1 MDKIKKQ
8 KVLDILSYWELME
21 FLEQDNIELQEKKAQ
36 EAISE
41 LILEGKP
48 ITGISSLNIYHY
60 IGEKL
65 TDSVDI
71 DEFNNTGKSIDELF
85 NEDIEKIKKVNIK
98 SVLSEDAEIFRDFQS
113 SDSDY
118 LFFMGKIPR
127 NDIVEYLR
135 KYLPEDER
143 KLEELLPELPY
154 QNNEAIAWFTFR
166 TDGEGKYLQKSFE
179 LSPILWALTE
189 WENNG
194 AAANSFALDMEKY
207 EQVCANFET
216 YLDAVAEKYASA
228 KLGIFLPQLYKKVFN
243 DYVRELF
250 PKALNSLRHI
260 GFFKYERR
268 KTKKTA
274 RKFIGKMMGNSFY
287 LKDITNLK
295 TQIEKNYFGDRSDYE
310 RSVINY
316 ILSADY
322 MQSNEE
328 IVKRVSVSPKEKIEH
343 CFKLFTNILDIKNAP
358 NGKWPAWF
366 MPSLMQQ
373 TAVNLAIA
381 KDGQT
386 SVFSVNGPPGT
397 GKTTLLKEVLANS
410 IVERANFI
418 ARFSGD
424 DPDSIFEEQSFKK
437 GPIEEKDH
445 SYVKS
450 APHYFK
456 IKTEYDEIN
465 NYGMLVTSCNN
476 SAVENITI
484 DLPKLDDV
492 LDALVKKDKAKND
505 VSPPEL
511 KEIRDLFDPDL
522 TDDILFTKYS
532 DTLLNM
538 SDDDNKKKTD
548 AEKIRSWGLISA
560 PLGKK
565 KNISNYCE
573 AVLKPFLDDYG
584 TDEARAAHLVKYREM
599 RETFLK
605 QYAYVQ
611 ALKDELERVCREC
624 ASAPSSFKLPEKYR
638 DKMSV
643 IDMKFMNDYISTD
656 EEVSTKAQLS
666 NPWATDK
673 FNRERERLFFY
684 ACKLHKEFVASSD
697 CMRQNME
704 NILVAWGNGGAFMS
718 AVDKFVAFPVLLQS
732 LFLITPVI
740 STTFASVS
748 TFLSYANRAGTIGM
762 LIVDEAGQAPP
773 HVAAG
778 ALYRCRKAV
787 IVGDPKQIEPVVTAE
802 TDMFKR
808 IMTSGMLAAYKDKRL
823 SVQGFA
829 DCLNPYGTYLG
840 QGAEREWVGCP
851 LVVHRRCTDPMYSIS
866 NKLSYDET
874 MKNDS
879 RVPDTDDKYV
889 LPRSCWINVTGTETG
904 NKNHYV
910 REQGIAVLKLLRA
923 MLRKTGK
930 LQKLYIISPFTTIVN
945 GVRNEIR
952 NSDLYK
958 NSQVKAWLSENNIG
972 TVHTFQ
978 GKGTDEVIF
987 LLGCDEKSVSAAN
1000 WVNKNIVNV
1009 AATRAKKRF
1018 YMIGDMNVWSGC
1030 EPVAAAKE
1038 ITDCVLTVPE
1048 LDALLSVNE
1057 PKSALSQD
1065 AAKRSVPQSAVKREI
1080 PQTPVRPDK
1089 PPQQT
1094 AVKKETSPLSSD
1106 IQGRDNARDRL
1117 MICPKCGSL
1126 IREYTNKS
1134 TGQKFWSC
1142 SNFKKCGF
1150 KPKCKCGKPMILRSN
1165 GKTGEKFWG
1174 CTGYSAGSGGCK
1186 FTCGFFTE

>member
-1 MDKIKKQ
+1 MDKTKKQ

-21 FLEQDNIELQEKKAQ
+21 FLEQDNIELQEKKVT

-41 LILEGKP
+41 LILDGKP
-48 ITGISSLNIYHY
+48 IANISSLNIYHY

-65 TDSVDI
+65 TDNVDI
-71 DEFNNTGKSIDELF
+71 DEFF
-85 NEDIEKIKKVNIK
+85 NDSKTIVESLGEDIDKIKKTELK
-98 SVLSEDAEIFRDFQS
+98 SILSEDADIFKDFPNSGRDC
-113 SDSDY
+113 
-118 LFFMGKIPR
+118 LFFIGKIPR
-127 NDIVEYLR
+127 NDIVEHLR

-143 KLEELLPELPY
+143 QLEELIPELSY
-154 QNNEAIAWFTFR
+154 QDNEAIAWFTFR
-166 TDGEGKYLQKSFE
+166 TDNEGKYQQKSFE

-189 WENNG
+189 WEHNSGN
-194 AAANSFALDMEKY
+194 ANRFTLDMENY
-207 EQVCANFET
+207 GQVCVNIEKFFET
-216 YLDAVAEKYASA
+216 TVEKYGSA
-228 KLGIFLPQLYKKVFN
+228 KLGMFLPSLYKKIF
-243 DYVRELF
+243 DEYVRGLF
-250 PKALNSLRHI
+250 PKALSETRHI

-268 KTKKTA
+268 KSAKA
-274 RKFIGKMMGNSFY
+274 APKFVNKMMGNSFY

-295 TQIEKNYFGDRSDYE
+295 VQIEKDYFGNGSDYE

-322 MQSNEE
+322 KRSNED
-328 IVKRVSVSPKEKIEH
+328 IVKRVSISPKENINH
-343 CFKLFTNILDIKNAP
+343 SFKLFTNILDIKNAP

-373 TAVNLAIA
+373 AAVNLAIA
-381 KDGQT
+381 KDGRT
-386 SVFSVNGPPGT
+386 SIFSVNGPPGT
-397 GKTTLLKEVLANS
+397 GKTTLLKEVLANN
-410 IVERANFI
+410 IVERANCI
-418 ARFSGD
+418 AAFGGE

-456 IKTEYDEIN
+456 IKKQYDKIN
-465 NYGMLVTSCNN
+465 DYGMLVTSCNN

-492 LDALVKKDKAKND
+492 LDALIKRDKSKSG
-505 VSPPEL
+505 VSSPEL
-511 KEIRDLFDPDL
+511 KEIHDLFDPDL
-522 TDDILFTKYS
+522 TDDILFTRYS
-532 DTLLNM
+532 DALLNM
-538 SDDDNKKKTD
+538 SDDDNKKKDT
-548 AEKIRSWGLISA
+548 EKIRSWGLISA

-565 KNISNYCE
+565 KNINSYCE
-573 AVLKPFLDDYG
+573 AVLKPFLNDHSA
-584 TDEARAAHLVKYREM
+584 DEVRAAHLAKYREA

-611 ALKDELERVCREC
+611 ALKNELETICREC
-624 ASAPSSFKLPEKYR
+624 ASDPGSFTLPEKYK
-638 DKMSV
+638 DKLSV
-643 IDMKFMNDYISTD
+643 IDMKFMRDYVSAD
-656 EEVSTKAQLS
+656 EDISTKAQLS

-704 NILVAWGNGGAFMS
+704 NLLAAWGMGGAFMN
-718 AVDKFVAFPVLLQS
+718 AADKFIAFPVLLQS

-740 STTFASVS
+740 STTFASVG

-773 HVAAG
+773 HVAVG

-808 IMTSGMLAAYKDKRL
+808 IMTLDMLAAYKDKRL

-840 QGAEREWVGCP
+840 QGSEREWVGCP

-866 NKLSYDET
+866 NKISYDET

-879 RVPDTDDKYV
+879 KTPDTGDKYI
-889 LPRSCWINVTGTETG
+889 LPKSCWINVTGTETG

-910 REQGIAVLKLLRA
+910 KEQGIVVLKLLRA
-923 MLRKTGK
+923 MLKKTGK
-930 LQKLYIISPFTTIVN
+930 LQKLYIISPFTTIVK
-945 GVRNEIR
+945 GVRNEIQS
-952 NSDLYK
+952 SDLYK
-958 NSQVKAWLSENNIG
+958 EPQVRSWLSENNIG

-978 GKGTDEVIF
+978 GKGTNEVIF

-1018 YMIGDMNVWSGC
+1018 YMIGDMNVWSSC
-1030 EPVAAAKE
+1030 EPVAKAKD
-1038 ITDCVLTVPE
+1038 ITDCVLTVSE
-1048 LDALLSVNE
+1048 LDDMLVGNE
-1057 PKSALSQD
+1057 PKP
-1065 AAKRSVPQSAVKREI
+1065 AAQA
-1080 PQTPVRPDK
+1080 
-1089 PPQQT
+1089 
-1094 AVKKETSPLSSD
+1094 AVKKEAPPTAAALR
-1106 IQGRDNARDRL
+1106 RDNTGDRL
-1117 MICPKCGSL
+1117 LICPKCGSP
-1126 IREYTNKS
+1126 IREYTNRTSGK
-1134 TGQKFWSC
+1134 KFWSC
-1142 SNFKKCGF
+1142 SNFKECDF
-1150 KPKCKCGKPMILRSN
+1150 KPKCKKCGKQMVIKTKRD
-1165 GKTGEKFWG
+1165 TGEKFWG
-1174 CTGYSAGSGGCK
+1174 CIGYSAAPGGCK
-1186 FTCGFFTE
+1186 FTCEFFTE

>member
-1 MDKIKKQ
+1 MRSYCRNQAVLKHFNGVTLYSPRSIRYKKEWINKMDKTKKQ
-8 KVLDILSYWELME
+8 KALDILSYWELME
-21 FLEQDNIELQEKKAQ
+21 FLEQDNIELQEKKVT

-41 LILEGKP
+41 LIHEGKP
-48 ITGISSLNIYHY
+48 ITNISSLNIYHY

-65 TDSVDI
+65 TDDVEIDDFFNDSKTIVDSLGEDI
-71 DEFNNTGKSIDELF
+71 D
-85 NEDIEKIKKVNIK
+85 KIKKTDLKNI
-98 SVLSEDAEIFRDFQS
+98 LSEDADIFKNFPNSGGDC
-113 SDSDY
+113 

-135 KYLPEDER
+135 KYLPDDE
-143 KLEELLPELPY
+143 KQLEELIPELPY
-154 QNNEAIAWFTFR
+154 QDNEAIAWFTFR
-166 TDGEGKYLQKSFE
+166 TDAEGKYQPKSFE
-179 LSPILWALTE
+179 LSPILWVLTE
-189 WENNG
+189 WKNNG
-194 AAANSFALDMEKY
+194 DFALDMEKY
-207 EQVCANFET
+207 EQTGASIEKFF
-216 YLDAVAEKYASA
+216 DAVIEKHGNA
-228 KLGIFLPQLYKKVFN
+228 KLGMFLPLLYKKVF
-243 DYVRELF
+243 DEYVRGLF
-250 PKALNSLRHI
+250 PKALNGTRHI

-268 KTKKTA
+268 KSAKA
-274 RKFIGKMMGNSFY
+274 APQFIGKMLGSSFY

-295 TQIEKNYFGDRSDYE
+295 AQIEKDYFGDRSDYE

-316 ILSADY
+316 ILAAEYKRSG
-322 MQSNEE
+322 EE
-328 IVKRVSVSPKEKIEH
+328 IVKRVSISPKENTEH
-343 CFKLFTNILDIKNAP
+343 SFKLFTNILNIKNAP

-386 SVFSVNGPPGT
+386 SIFSVNGPPGT

-410 IVERANFI
+410 IVERANCI
-418 ARFSGD
+418 ATFTGE

-437 GPIEEKDH
+437 GPIEEKDW

-456 IKTEYDEIN
+456 IKREYDEIN
-465 NYGMLVTSCNN
+465 DYGMLVTSCNN

-492 LDALVKKDKAKND
+492 LDALVKRDKSKND
-505 VSPPEL
+505 ISPPEL
-511 KEIRDLFDPDL
+511 KEIHDLFDPDL
-522 TDDILFTKYS
+522 TDDILFTRYS
-532 DTLLNM
+532 DALLNM
-538 SDDDNKKKTD
+538 SDDDKKKD
-548 AEKIRSWGLISA
+548 AGKIRSWGLISA

-565 KNISNYCE
+565 KNINNYCE
-573 AVLKPFLDDYG
+573 AVLKPFLNDYSA
-584 TDEARAAHLVKYREM
+584 DNIRADHLIKYREA
-599 RETFLK
+599 RKAFLK
-605 QYAYVQ
+605 QYAYVR
-611 ALKDELERVCREC
+611 ALKNELETICKEC
-624 ASAPSSFKLPEKYR
+624 ASDPNSFMLPEKYK

-643 IDMKFMNDYISTD
+643 VDAKFMRDYISND
-656 EEVSTKAQLS
+656 EDISTKAQLS

-684 ACKLHKEFVASSD
+684 ACKLHKVFVASSD

-704 NILVAWGNGGAFMS
+704 NLLVAWGMGGAFMN
-718 AVDKFVAFPVLLQS
+718 AADKFVAFPVLLQS

-748 TFLSYANRAGTIGM
+748 TFLSYANRARTIGM

-787 IVGDPKQIEPVVTAE
+787 IVGDPKQIEPVVTVE

-808 IMTSGMLAAYKDKRL
+808 IMTSDMLAAYKDKRL

-840 QGAEREWVGCP
+840 QGSEREWVGCP

-866 NKLSYDET
+866 NELSYDNT

-879 RVPDTDDKYV
+879 KKPDTGDKYI
-889 LPRSCWINVTGTETG
+889 LPKSCWINVTGAETG

-910 REQGIAVLKLLRA
+910 KEQGIVVLKLLRA
-923 MLRKTGK
+923 MLKKTGK
-930 LQKLYIISPFTTIVN
+930 LQKLYIISPFTTIVK
-945 GVRNEIR
+945 GVRNEILG
-952 NSDLYK
+952 SDLYK
-958 NSQVKAWLSENNIG
+958 DPQVRSWLNENNIG

-1018 YMIGDMNVWSGC
+1018 YMIGDMNVWSSC
-1030 EPVAAAKE
+1030 EPVAKAKE
-1038 ITDCVLTVPE
+1038 ITDCVLTVSE
-1048 LDALLSVNE
+1048 LDDLLRGNE
-1057 PKSALSQD
+1057 PKP
-1065 AAKRSVPQSAVKREI
+1065 AAQA
-1080 PQTPVRPDK
+1080 
-1089 PPQQT
+1089 
-1094 AVKKETSPLSSD
+1094 AVKKEVPPTATAELRRENT
-1106 IQGRDNARDRL
+1106 GDRL
-1117 MICPKCGSL
+1117 MICPKCGSP
-1126 IREYTNKS
+1126 IKEYTRK
-1134 TGQKFWSC
+1134 TDGKKFWSC
-1142 SNFKKCGF
+1142 SNFKNCDF
-1150 KPKCKCGKPMILRSN
+1150 KPKCQKCGKPMVIRT
-1165 GKTGEKFWG
+1165 KHDTGEKFWG
-1174 CTGYSAGSGGCK
+1174 CTGFSSGGCK
-1186 FTCGFFTE
+1186 FTCACFTE